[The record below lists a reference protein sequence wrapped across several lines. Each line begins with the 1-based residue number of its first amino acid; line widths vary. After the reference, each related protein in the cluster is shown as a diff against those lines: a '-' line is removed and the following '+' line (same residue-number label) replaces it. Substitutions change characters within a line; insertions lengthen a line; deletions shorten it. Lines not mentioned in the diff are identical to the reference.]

1 LGGVGWKSAAQY
13 FILWNISMNFNNLF
27 EFELMKLIEA
37 RIATLSENITNAHAV
52 VDYSDY
58 KYQVGRIAGLREF
71 EDLREE
77 VNKIISER

>member
-1 LGGVGWKSAAQY
+1 
-13 FILWNISMNFNNLF
+13 MNYNNLF
-27 EFELMKLIEA
+27 EIELSKLVEA
-37 RIATLSENITNAHAV
+37 RIANLTENVTNPHAV

-71 EDLREE
+71 QDLREE

>member
-1 LGGVGWKSAAQY
+1 
-13 FILWNISMNFNNLF
+13 MNYNNLF
-27 EFELMKLIEA
+27 EFELMKLVES
-37 RIATLSENITNAHAV
+37 RIAMLTENITNAAAV

-58 KYQVGRIAGLREF
+58 KYQVGKIAGLREF

>member
-1 LGGVGWKSAAQY
+1 
-13 FILWNISMNFNNLF
+13 MNFNNLF

-37 RIATLSENITNAHAV
+37 RIASLSENITNAHAV

-58 KYQVGRIAGLREF
+58 KYQVGKIAGLREF

>member
-1 LGGVGWKSAAQY
+1 
-13 FILWNISMNFNNLF
+13 MNYNNLF
-27 EFELMKLIEA
+27 EYELLKLIEA
-37 RIATLSENITNAHAV
+37 RIATLTENITNGHAV

>member
-1 LGGVGWKSAAQY
+1 
-13 FILWNISMNFNNLF
+13 MNYNNLF
-27 EFELMKLIEA
+27 EFELMKLVEA
-37 RIATLSENITNAHAV
+37 RIALLTENITNAAAV

>member
-1 LGGVGWKSAAQY
+1 
-13 FILWNISMNFNNLF
+13 MNYNNLF
-27 EFELMKLIEA
+27 ELELMKLIGE
-37 RIATLSENITNAHAV
+37 RIATLTENITNAHAV

-58 KYQVGRIAGLREF
+58 KYQVGKIAGLREF